1 MKNRKIAAF
10 AAALCLMGGALP
22 LQTFNL
28 QDIKTACAADDSS
41 TTIKVELEQAGD
53 ISEVSVGNTTETPQW
68 YSDDEKI
75 ATVKSVGGLKAQITA
90 VSKGTTTVYAVLS
103 SQLLKFEV
111 TVKADADTTSKEVH
125 IGDIKLTNSSSAAQ
139 PELNGVDSSKAK
151 WTSSDEKVAKVS
163 SDGIIT
169 AVGKG
174 TCTVFVEYNG
184 TKYTIGITST
194 YDPQTAAEA
203 TAAGETP
210 IGEIKLTNSE
220 PKRKIEATLPAGA
233 KITWSSTDETVAT
246 VDNDG
251 TVTAVGKGK
260 CRIYAVIA
268 KQRYFAEVV
277 SEYDPAEVVKPSVI
291 GTINLSD
298 ESPSQAIT
306 LKNVNTDSGVKWSSS
321 DEKVAKVDD
330 KGIVTAVGSG
340 SAVVTAKVGTT
351 EYLININSTYTAK
364 SSEPKEVTITGI
376 GNTTQLSSE
385 GLGDKVEWISMNKKV
400 ATVDDKGLVTAVS
413 EGEALIVAN
422 SGKVSTSI
430 KVTVKA
436 KELVGDANC
445 DGEVSLTDSLLILQH
460 VANASKHPLSEQGK
474 NNADCF
480 NRGDGITAKDALAIQ
495 MLDAKVITALPVT
508 EK

>member
-1 MKNRKIAAF
+1 M
-10 AAALCLMGGALP
+10 
-22 LQTFNL
+22 
-28 QDIKTACAADDSS
+28 
-41 TTIKVELEQAGD
+41 
-53 ISEVSVGNTTETPQW
+53 
-68 YSDDEKI
+68 
-75 ATVKSVGGLKAQITA
+75 
-90 VSKGTTTVYAVLS
+90 YA
-103 SQLLKFEV
+103 
-111 TVKADADTTSKEVH
+111 
-125 IGDIKLTNSSSAAQ
+125 
-139 PELNGVDSSKAK
+139 
-151 WTSSDEKVAKVS
+151 
-163 SDGIIT
+163 DGIIT

-210 IGEIKLTNSE
+210 IGEIMLTNSE

-246 VDNDG
+246 VDSDG

-277 SEYDPAEVVKPSVI
+277 SEYDPEQAVKPSVI

-306 LKNVNTDSGVKWSSS
+306 LKNVNTDSGVEWSSS

-376 GNTTQLSSE
+376 GNTTQLSSA

-430 KVTVKA
+430 KVTVKV
-436 KELVGDANC
+436 KEIVGDANC